1 MNKKSLIIISLLFL
15 FGCSSNKKAFDDID
29 SFIGKP
35 IATFLSNYNQYDS
48 IYVVCRKP
56 FVASSLRVIYDSCDI
71 ELFPT
76 RFTHMEPSDSSMQ
89 WDKELFKLEIIR
101 AIRVLQDDYAIDACP
116 KSFLASP
123 D

>member
-1 MNKKSLIIISLLFL
+1 MKTISFILFSLLFL
-15 FGCSSNKKAFDDID
+15 FGCSNNKKAFDDID

-35 IATFLSNYNQYDS
+35 IATFLSYYNQYDS
-48 IYVVCRKP
+48 
-56 FVASSLRVIYDSCDI
+56 IYDSCDI

-101 AIRVLQDDYAIDACP
+101 AIRVLQDNHAIDACP